1 MMSSRR
7 ARGLAFTA
15 GAASLITMGALT
27 AGCASTAKEEPTTG
41 SKTSATMTEST
52 MTESMSPSPSP
63 SMQPSLE
70 PTEKAVAPGGAN
82 SFTPSVNPT
91 GPNAVCKEIVNGV
104 CVR

>member
-1 MMSSRR
+1 MMSSRK

-27 AGCASTAKEEPTTG
+27 AGCASTAKEEPTTE

-52 MTESMSPSPSP
+52 MTESMSPSPS
-63 SMQPSLE
+63 MEPSLE
-70 PTEKAVAPGGAN
+70 PTEKAVTPGGAN

-91 GPNAVCKEIVNGV
+91 GPNTVCKEIVNGV